1 MVARYRICWCA
12 HICYDKGWLRFEWLP
27 SQTDGSSSLS
37 PAEGWQRAW
46 HGTKLEALFSI
57 MYFGDCWKAVRQSK
71 VNGFA
76 SGAPGVYLHKDV
88 TQSKAEHYMR
98 FVHLPPYSAFWAIE
112 WEVKV
117 FRPAHVRPPRATD
130 QWIQP
135 TQSVRLIALWVCAR
149 EAEELE
155 TSSPVSLPWTPMKE
169 ASPFTCQIVSPV
181 ALLPN
186 GFLRK
191 LCGKRIRL

>member
-1 MVARYRICWCA
+1 MSGSRAKPTA
-12 HICYDKGWLRFEWLP
+12 LP
-27 SQTDGSSSLS
+27 VSVRQRVGSVFGMALNWKRRTPSCI
-37 PAEGWQRAW
+37 
-46 HGTKLEALFSI
+46 LEVS
-57 MYFGDCWKAVRQSK
+57 WKAVRQSK
-71 VNGFA
+71 VKGFV
-76 SGAPGVYLHKDV
+76 SGSPGVYLHTDV
-88 TQSKAEHYMR
+88 TQNKAEHYMR

-135 TQSVRLIALWVCAR
+135 TQSVRLIALLVCAR